1 MSTAA
6 TDPPYTVVVGV
17 SGTSK
22 SPAAL
27 IWPAAQAGANDGRL
41 IAVRVL
47 KRVPFPDAPTSLS
60 SQRTLSE
67 QPSSRSAHDAA
78 SAHQQ
83 ADLAADV
90 AETLGSSHPAEC
102 RVRYGGTRRCL
113 LAAARGADLLVID
126 AARTPS
132 SSSMLAHRIIAA
144 ARCPVVVLPPA
155 LTHEPPPWI
164 VRAGQVVGQ
173 TALRALGTSGRPGY
187 RPPEQSAWW

>member
-22 SPAAL
+22 SRAAV
-27 IWPAAQAGANDGRL
+27 IWAAAQASANHGRL

-47 KRVPFPDAPTSLS
+47 KRVPSPEAPTSVS
-60 SQRTLSE
+60 SQRPLSE
-67 QPSSRSAHDAA
+67 PLSSRSAHDTATA
-78 SAHQQ
+78 YQQ
-83 ADLAADV
+83 ADLAADI
-90 AETLGSSHPAEC
+90 AETLGSSHQAEC
-102 RVRYGGTRRCL
+102 RVLYGGTRKCL
-113 LAAARGADLLVID
+113 LAAARSADLLVID

-144 ARCPVVVLPPA
+144 AGCPVVVLPPA

-164 VRAGQVVGQ
+164 VKAGQVVGQ

-187 RPPEQSAWW
+187 HPPE

>member
-1 MSTAA
+1 MSVAA
-6 TDPPYTVVVGV
+6 TDATYTVVVGV

-22 SPAAL
+22 SRAAL
-27 IWPAAQAGANDGRL
+27 IWAAAQASANHGHL

-47 KRVPFPDAPTSLS
+47 KRVPSPDAPTSPS
-60 SQRTLSE
+60 YER
-67 QPSSRSAHDAA
+67 PSSKSAHDQGTTD
-78 SAHQQ
+78 QQ

-90 AETLGSSHPAEC
+90 AETLGSSHQAEC
-102 RVRYGGTRRCL
+102 RVLYGGKRKCL
-113 LAAARGADLLVID
+113 LAAASGADLLVID

-144 ARCPVVVLPPA
+144 AGCPVVVLPPA
-155 LTHEPPPWI
+155 LTREPPPWI

-187 RPPEQSAWW
+187 RPPE